1 MRIAF
6 VEVAPARYFRAH
18 APRLLIFGQT
28 FLCSE
33 TLRSDELHAT
43 HHADRAFIEE
53 ALELLIAWHATTV
66 VRYVATC
73 STLIEGLL
81 DRLGI
86 FPRKSDR
93 FFEVAMLVRS
103 GDRDRLLFVTVRRG
117 GNIDDVDRRI
127 GQKLFHGF
135 VHFAMAL
142 RIDPCLRLFCGSIP
156 DTC

>member
-1 MRIAF
+1 MR
-6 VEVAPARYFRAH
+6 P
-18 APRLLIFGQT
+18 
-28 FLCSE
+28 
-33 TLRSDELHAT
+33 DELYAT

-53 ALELLIAWHATTV
+53 ALELLIARHATTV

-73 STLIEGLL
+73 PALIEGLL

-93 FFEVAMLVRS
+93 FFEVTVLIRS

-117 GNIDDVDRRI
+117 GNIDDIDQRI
-127 GQKLFHGF
+127 GQKLFHGL

-142 RIDPCLRLFCGSIP
+142 RIDPRLRLFCGSVP